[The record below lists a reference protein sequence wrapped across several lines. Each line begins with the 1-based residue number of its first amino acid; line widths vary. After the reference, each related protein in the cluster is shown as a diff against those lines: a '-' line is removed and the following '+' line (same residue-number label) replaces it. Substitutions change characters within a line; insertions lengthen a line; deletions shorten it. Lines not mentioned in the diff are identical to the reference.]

1 MVEGAHETDPIAR
14 FRAALETIGEQSVFT
29 FPEEHVPTRFRRAS
43 VLMLFAPHEGSMSL
57 VMTRRTSRVPT
68 HAGEVCF
75 PGGRIEDGE
84 DPIAAALRE
93 ANEEIGLDAARV
105 RIHGRLDDSW
115 AFGGY
120 TVVPIVASAESMPR
134 FERISEEVDAVLVER
149 IDHLFDEAAL
159 AIEPYVHRGLEY
171 RNSTIALRDPDV
183 LFGVSSDLLLEVKDR
198 VERGTTERGR
208 HRLEELRM
216 TVAAGIR
223 VGE

>member
-1 MVEGAHETDPIAR
+1 MVER
-14 FRAALETIGEQSVFT
+14 FAEPFLSALEAIAEQSVFT
-29 FPEEHVPTRFRRAS
+29 FPEEDVPARFRRAA
-43 VLMLFAPHEGSMSL
+43 VLMLFAPHDGSVSL

-84 DPIAAALRE
+84 DPITAALRE
-93 ANEEIGLDAARV
+93 ANEEIGLDTAQV

-120 TVVPIVASAESMPR
+120 TVVPIVASAASMPL
-134 FERISEEVDAVLVER
+134 FERISDEVDAVLVER
-149 IDHLFDEAAL
+149 VDRLFDPAAL
-159 AIEPYVHRGLEY
+159 EIEPYPHLGVEY
-171 RNSTIALRDPDV
+171 RNSTIRLDDPDV

-198 VERGTTERGR
+198 IERGTTERGK